1 MDSELIVL
9 ADLLFD
15 GHEVKTGAAR
25 IEIDSG
31 HIKAVMPGAGD
42 THRGVPVLDARG
54 SLVIPGLINAHTHT
68 ARGGMFDPNETISVN
83 TITQNFRDMLRAGVT
98 ALGEMGG
105 AAGLTYALRERFR
118 KSPACGPYIFGCGPL
133 ITAPG
138 GYPLDWMPKAV
149 AMLGVALPCVTA
161 EDGRRAVRRVV
172 ASGMDGVKLAIMHRS
187 YAEKPIPAI
196 GEDAAR
202 AVVEEAHSL
211 GRTVFCHAHYPEDY
225 DLALK
230 VGVDALMH
238 SCFEPLEPEMVER
251 VKASGVY
258 YGPTLSVFENALRG
272 IEARWDR
279 DPRYLKL
286 VSRRVAR
293 DWTEFCEAFLA
304 SGDVVPTGIAG
315 GLPKARGREAI
326 ESARANFKLLSDAG
340 VPVVYGTDASYGFCL
355 LGRPSDELA
364 AMQRAGMASAEC
376 LKSATSTA
384 AEMLGFAGSGV
395 ISPGAR
401 ADLVFVN
408 KEALDDINLIDD
420 VRAVVRAGKLLDDS
434 PMTSAR
440 RAASTSVSVV
450 GGMARTLAWAVT
462 RPG

>member
-1 MDSELIVL
+1 M
-9 ADLLFD
+9 
-15 GHEVKTGAAR
+15 
-25 IEIDSG
+25 
-31 HIKAVMPGAGD
+31 
-42 THRGVPVLDARG
+42 
-54 SLVIPGLINAHTHT
+54 
-68 ARGGMFDPNETISVN
+68 
-83 TITQNFRDMLRAGVT
+83 
-98 ALGEMGG
+98 
-105 AAGLTYALRERFR
+105 
-118 KSPACGPYIFGCGPL
+118 
-133 ITAPG
+133 
-138 GYPLDWMPKAV
+138 
-149 AMLGVALPCVTA
+149 
-161 EDGRRAVRRVV
+161 
-172 ASGMDGVKLAIMHRS
+172 
-187 YAEKPIPAI
+187 
-196 GEDAAR
+196 
-202 AVVEEAHSL
+202 
-211 GRTVFCHAHYPEDY
+211 
-225 DLALK
+225 
-230 VGVDALMH
+230 
-238 SCFEPLEPEMVER
+238 
-251 VKASGVY
+251 
-258 YGPTLSVFENALRG
+258 
-272 IEARWDR
+272 
-279 DPRYLKL
+279 
-286 VSRRVAR
+286 
-293 DWTEFCEAFLA
+293 
-304 SGDVVPTGIAG
+304 VPTGIAG

-462 RPG
+462 RRG